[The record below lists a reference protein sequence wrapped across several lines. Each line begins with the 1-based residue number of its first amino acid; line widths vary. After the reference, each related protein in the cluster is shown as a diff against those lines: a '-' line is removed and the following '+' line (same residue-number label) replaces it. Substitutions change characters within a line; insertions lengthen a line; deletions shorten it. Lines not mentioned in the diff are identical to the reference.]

1 MGFAQLHRNTGPWGV
16 VRAVALPGL
25 FLVIAVTLL
34 VHESSWLPLA
44 AVVGGAALPIP
55 LRQRMVDHVDALQP
69 WLKTWAILLVG
80 GAATSPLWKDR
91 APEWFLR
98 DEVSL
103 SALLLIATLYMS
115 VWICLNSHPDIT
127 TRRSRGE

>member
-1 MGFAQLHRNTGPWGV
+1 MTM
-16 VRAVALPGL
+16 
-25 FLVIAVTLL
+25 L

-55 LRQRMVDHVDALQP
+55 LRQRMVA
-69 WLKTWAILLVG
+69 
-80 GAATSPLWKDR
+80 
-91 APEWFLR
+91 

-103 SALLLIATLYMS
+103 SVLLLIAMLYMS
-115 VWICLNSHPDIT
+115 VWICLNAHRDIT